1 MPLSKSIR
9 SSRRAE
15 EIIEKLEEF
24 AGIERSKLARIAI
37 CLSARVH
44 GAMAPTDEGM
54 DGYEINTYTLTDNYK
69 DPLLEPLFSLIYQRN
84 FAAMQDADLLTRY
97 VRTHLNEGIYLLDAL
112 RQETPGDRYEFF
124 SALERKYVPSL
135 PSTDKQAGLRTVRRL
150 SVCIG
155 KDKQGTEVVWDY
167 NDSNRFP
174 NQHVAIMGMSGYGK
188 TEFLKSLLTKLRTAS
203 QQETQAIVFD
213 YKGDLS
219 DDARFIEGMNAQIYN
234 PSEQPLPFNPFIL
247 SDYGEKAV
255 SKFAAEMT
263 DTITSAHSLGIVQQ
277 RNLREGIIRAFERHR
292 GTPIPHTDFQEV
304 AAVIREQSDKPD
316 TLTEML
322 DRLSSYDLFAGN
334 DTSQT
339 DYQLLHQRTC
349 VIDLSNLS
357 SYRELVVY
365 IVLDRLYREMKWL
378 GNAHTDGDLRE
389 VRCLIAIDE
398 AHHYLKANNPVL
410 SNLIREG
417 RSFGFGVILSSQ
429 SITDYEKQETDYSEF
444 INNAFLFRIGKASA
458 SQLQRLIRIDRAKAD
473 KLLTEAL
480 SLSRG
485 ECLWN
490 ATSDPAQKTEFTY
503 LRTSKLDNE

>member
-9 SSRRAE
+9 TSRRAE
-15 EIIEKLEEF
+15 EVIEELEEF

-37 CLSARVH
+37 CLSARVR
-44 GAMAPTDEGM
+44 GAIKPTDESM

-84 FAAMQDADLLTRY
+84 FAAMQDADELTRY

-112 RQETPGDRYEFF
+112 RQETPGDKYEFF
-124 SALERKYVPSL
+124 SALERKYVPAL
-135 PSTDKQAGLRTVRRL
+135 PSMDKQTGFSIVRRL

-155 KDKQGTEVVWDY
+155 KDRQGTEVVWGY

-174 NQHVAIMGMSGYGK
+174 NQHIAIMGMSGYGK
-188 TEFLKSLLTKLRTAS
+188 TEFLKSLLTKLRLAS
-203 QQETQAIVFD
+203 QQETQALVFD

-219 DDARFIEGMNAQIYN
+219 DDVRFIEGMNAQVYN
-234 PSEQPLPFNPFIL
+234 PSEQPLPFNPFVL

-277 RNLREGIIRAFERHR
+277 RNLREGIIQAFGRRR

-339 DYQLLHQRTC
+339 GYQPLHQRTC

-365 IVLDRLYREMKWL
+365 IVLDRLYREMKSL
-378 GNAHTDGDLRE
+378 GNARTDGDMRQ

-458 SQLQRLIRIDRAKAD
+458 AQLQRLIRIERAKAD
-473 KLLTEAL
+473 RLLTEAFNL
-480 SLSRG
+480 PSG

-490 ATSDPAQKTEFTY
+490 ATHDPTHKTEFTHLHASQFY
-503 LRTSKLDNE
+503 TE